1 MFRTLTC
8 SVNVRYLKR
17 LSHPARRGP
26 QRYKSHHRFD
36 AEKRSFRVRNG
47 EGRVP
52 VEIAKGNQRAT
63 SFDDASAD
71 RVNGAKRSGEPE
83 RRAPHFGARRDVA
96 LTRHRFADGG
106 NILSRGFTRRASFR
120 RYWQGSNRRNGR
132 LHYRSDESDE

>member
-1 MFRTLTC
+1 M
-8 SVNVRYLKR
+8 NVRYVKR
-17 LSHPARRGP
+17 LSHPARRGT

-36 AEKRSFRVRNG
+36 AEERSFRVRNG

-71 RVNGAKRSGEPE
+71 RANGAKQSSEYE
-83 RRAPHFGARRDVA
+83 RCAPRFGRDVA
-96 LTRHRFADGG
+96 LARYRFPDGR
-106 NILSRGFTRRASFR
+106 NILSRGFTRRVPVR
-120 RYWQGSNRRNGR
+120 RCRQGGNRRNGR